1 MQALAQDWI
10 YNAKIT
16 DVIILINLKNSLNMS
31 MDRKIEVKKGFK
43 TKHIYILLGVIF
55 LVFLVWLLLSSSSST
70 YRTEIDKLTI
80 AEVSQAEFKDYISI
94 VGTVEPKTTIYMDVE
109 EGGKVIEKLID
120 EGELVKKGDVILRL
134 INNDLKLQILN
145 TESSLAYQA
154 NELRN
159 TLINM
164 EQQKI
169 SNKQNILSID
179 TDIIRQKRQYEQNLL
194 LFEKGFISKE
204 DYLRSKEDYDLSV
217 QDRQLRYQR
226 MVQDSIFREN
236 QKIQMNSSLNNMK
249 QNLEMVRER
258 LENLNIKA
266 PADGQL
272 GSLDIEIGQSISRGE
287 RIGQLHIL
295 NNFKVLAEVDEHY
308 IDRVRRNLSASM
320 QRNNQE
326 FILKAKKVYP
336 EVRDGRFKV
345 DLIFDGKSPENLRTG
360 QTYHI
365 KLELGQPTDALLLPR
380 GGFFQSTG
388 GQWVFVL
395 DESGQFATQRN
406 IKIGRQNSQYF
417 EVLEG
422 LKTGEKVITSSYDT
436 FGDNERID
444 FK

>member
-1 MQALAQDWI
+1 
-10 YNAKIT
+10 
-16 DVIILINLKNSLNMS
+16 
-31 MDRKIEVKKGFK
+31 MDRKIEAKKGFK
-43 TKHIYILLGVIF
+43 TKHIYMLLGILF
-55 LVFLVWLLLSSSSST
+55 LGFLVWLLLSSSTST
-70 YRTEIDKLTI
+70 YRAELEKLTLT
-80 AEVSQAEFKDYISI
+80 EVSQAEFKDYISI
-94 VGTVEPKTTIYMDVE
+94 IGTVEPKTTIYLDVE
-109 EGGKVIEKLID
+109 EGGKVTEKLID

-159 TLINM
+159 TLISM

-169 SNKQNILSID
+169 SNKQQILSID
-179 TDIIRQKRQYEQNLL
+179 SDIIRQKRQYEQNLL
-194 LFEKGFISKE
+194 FFEKGFVAKE
-204 DYLRSKEDYDLSV
+204 VYLRSKEDYDLSL

-226 MVQDSIFREN
+226 MIQDSIFREN

-272 GSLDIEIGQSISRGE
+272 GSLDIEIGQSINRGE

-308 IDRVRRNLSASM
+308 IDRVRRDLSASLL
-320 QRNNQE
+320 RNDQE
-326 FILKAKKVYP
+326 FILKTKKVYP

-345 DLIFDGKSPENLRTG
+345 DLIFDGQSPENLRTG

-365 KLELGQPTDALLLPR
+365 KLELGQAVEATLLAR

-388 GQWVFVL
+388 GQWVFIL
-395 DESGQFATQRN
+395 DESGRFATKRN

-422 LKTGEKVITSSYDT
+422 LQAGDKVITSSYDA

>member
-1 MQALAQDWI
+1 
-10 YNAKIT
+10 
-16 DVIILINLKNSLNMS
+16 

-43 TKHIYILLGVIF
+43 TKHIYILLGVLF
-55 LVFLVWLLLSSSSST
+55 LGLLVWMLLSSSTST
-70 YRTEIDKLTI
+70 YRTELDKLTI
-80 AEVSQAEFKDYISI
+80 TEVSQAEFKDYISI
-94 VGTVEPKTTIYMDVE
+94 IGTVEPKTTIYLDVE

-169 SNKQNILSID
+169 SNKQQILSID
-179 TDIIRQKRQYEQNLL
+179 SDIIRQKRQYEQNQL

-204 DYLRSKEDYDLSV
+204 VYLRSKEDYDLSL

-236 QKIQMNSSLNNMK
+236 QKTQMNSSLNNMK

-272 GSLDIEIGQSISRGE
+272 GSLDIEIGQSINRGE

-308 IDRVRRNLSASM
+308 IDRVRRDLSASL
-320 QRNNQE
+320 QRNDQE
-326 FILKAKKVYP
+326 FILKTKKVYP

-365 KLELGQPTDALLLPR
+365 KLELGQAVEATLLSR

-395 DESGQFATQRN
+395 DESERFATKRN

-422 LKTGEKVITSSYDT
+422 LQTGEKVITSSYDT

>member
-1 MQALAQDWI
+1 
-10 YNAKIT
+10 
-16 DVIILINLKNSLNMS
+16 

-43 TKHIYILLGVIF
+43 TKHIYILLGVLF
-55 LVFLVWLLLSSSSST
+55 LGLLVWMLLSSSTST
-70 YRTEIDKLTI
+70 YRTELDKLTI
-80 AEVSQAEFKDYISI
+80 TEVSQAEFKDYISI
-94 VGTVEPKTTIYMDVE
+94 IGTVEPKTTIYLDVE

-169 SNKQNILSID
+169 SNKQQILSID
-179 TDIIRQKRQYEQNLL
+179 SDIIRQKRQYEQNQL

-204 DYLRSKEDYDLSV
+204 VYLRSKEDYDLSL

-236 QKIQMNSSLNNMK
+236 QKTQMNSSLNNMK

-272 GSLDIEIGQSISRGE
+272 GSLDIEIGQSINRGE

-308 IDRVRRNLSASM
+308 IDRVRRDLSASLH
-320 QRNNQE
+320 RNDQE
-326 FILKAKKVYP
+326 FILKTKKVYP

-365 KLELGQPTDALLLPR
+365 KLELGQAVEATLLSR

-395 DESGQFATQRN
+395 DESGRFATKRN

-422 LKTGEKVITSSYDT
+422 LQTGEKVITSSYDT

>member
-1 MQALAQDWI
+1 
-10 YNAKIT
+10 
-16 DVIILINLKNSLNMS
+16 MS

-55 LVFLVWLLLSSSSST
+55 LGLLVWMLLSSSTST
-70 YRTEIDKLTI
+70 YRTELDKLTI
-80 AEVSQAEFKDYISI
+80 TEVSQAEFKDYISI
-94 VGTVEPKTTIYMDVE
+94 IGTVEPKTTIYLDVE
-109 EGGKVIEKLID
+109 EGGKVVEKLID
-120 EGELVKKGDVILRL
+120 EGELVKKGDIIIRL

-169 SNKQNILSID
+169 SNKQQILSID
-179 TDIIRQKRQYEQNLL
+179 SDIIRQKRQYEQNQL

-204 DYLRSKEDYDLSV
+204 VYLRSKEDYDLSL

-236 QKIQMNSSLNNMK
+236 QKTQMNSSLNNMK

-272 GSLDIEIGQSISRGE
+272 GSLDIEIGQSINRGE

-308 IDRVRRNLSASM
+308 IDRVRRDLSASL
-320 QRNNQE
+320 QRNDQE
-326 FILKAKKVYP
+326 FILKTKKVYP

-365 KLELGQPTDALLLPR
+365 KLELGQAVEATLLSR

-395 DESGQFATQRN
+395 DESGRFATKRN

-422 LKTGEKVITSSYDT
+422 LQTGEKVITSSYDT

>member
-1 MQALAQDWI
+1 
-10 YNAKIT
+10 
-16 DVIILINLKNSLNMS
+16 MS

-43 TKHIYILLGVIF
+43 TKHIYMLLGVIF
-55 LVFLVWLLLSSSSST
+55 LGLLVWMLLSSSTST
-70 YRTEIDKLTI
+70 YRTELDKLTI
-80 AEVSQAEFKDYISI
+80 TEVSQAEFKDYISI
-94 VGTVEPKTTIYMDVE
+94 IGTVEPKTTIYLDVE
-109 EGGKVIEKLID
+109 EGGKVVEKLID
-120 EGELVKKGDVILRL
+120 EGELVKKGDVIIRL

-169 SNKQNILSID
+169 SNKQQILSID
-179 TDIIRQKRQYEQNLL
+179 SDIIRQKRQYEQNQL

-204 DYLRSKEDYDLSV
+204 VYLRSKEDYDLSL

-236 QKIQMNSSLNNMK
+236 QKTQMNSSLNNMK

-272 GSLDIEIGQSISRGE
+272 GSLDIEIGQSINRGE

-308 IDRVRRNLSASM
+308 IDRVRRDLSASL
-320 QRNNQE
+320 QRNDQE
-326 FILKAKKVYP
+326 FILKTKKVYP

-365 KLELGQPTDALLLPR
+365 KLELGQAVEATLLSR

-395 DESGQFATQRN
+395 DESGRFATKRN

-422 LKTGEKVITSSYDT
+422 LQTGEKVITSSYDT